1 MSLYW
6 SLLDSVDCWLLDGI
20 EHPLDLHCKFGQS
33 DLSANR
39 AFFSHASSQSAA
51 VVHASPD
58 PGVEAEGVLET
69 CPDVNPEA
77 EGVLALLP
85 SASDPLAHTLA
96 VPLIPLTVHVHF
108 IVAHSVSEP
117 KPISTHLLEQSSL
130 VLQDELDVVEPDG
143 VDPLVVE

>member
-1 MSLYW
+1 MVSA
-6 SLLDSVDCWLLDGI
+6 VV
-20 EHPLDLHCKFGQS
+20 HPLDGVEHFLFTHCKFGQS
-33 DLSANR
+33 DLSVNGLSV
-39 AFFSHASSQSAA
+39 FSHASSQSAA
-51 VVHASPD
+51 VVQSGAEFEDPEIDPD
-58 PGVEAEGVLET
+58 VDPEVDCVEAEGVLE
-69 CPDVNPEA
+69 
-77 EGVLALLP
+77 LLP